1 MKQKQ
6 THLKKTVSEELSHS
20 DNLKNRF
27 LVLSFSQ
34 QQRGTLKKIFTTRT
48 AILLVHL
55 STTIWLSFDIF
66 SRIPSY
72 WKTTQSPLT
81 PWQLSTTFESSKR
94 FNKRCHVTQR
104 SFKGCSKRLF
114 CHQESLAS
122 EKKKEGKG
130 RKEKE
135 RKGKRENDNK
145 DWSAGKWLV
154 QRIPV
159 ARIVNGTRLIYAWDF
174 VCSDESG

>member
-6 THLKKTVSEELSHS
+6 IHLKKTVSKELSHS

-27 LVLSFSQ
+27 FVLPFLQ
-34 QQRGTLKKIFTTRT
+34 QQRETLKKIFTTRT

-72 WKTTQSPLT
+72 WKTSQSPLT

-122 EKKKEGKG
+122 EKKKEREGKKRRG
-130 RKEKE
+130 KEK
-135 RKGKRENDNK
+135 GKTITRIDLQGNGSCSESPSRE
-145 DWSAGKWLV
+145 S
-154 QRIPV
+154 
-159 ARIVNGTRLIYAWDF
+159 
-174 VCSDESG
+174 